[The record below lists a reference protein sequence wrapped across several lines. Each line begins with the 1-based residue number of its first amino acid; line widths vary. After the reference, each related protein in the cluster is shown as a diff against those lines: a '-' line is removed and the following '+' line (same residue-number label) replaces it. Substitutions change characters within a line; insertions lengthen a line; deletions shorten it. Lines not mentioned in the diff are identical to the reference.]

1 MREPE
6 RVALI
11 GGSALIRGNAV
22 LITQNFD
29 ETKFI
34 QLILKTTF

>member
-6 RVALI
+6 RV
-11 GGSALIRGNAV
+11 ALIRGNAV